1 LIFPEPNGGTMLLAE
16 AHIAGMPMLHFQAK
30 NIIENFMVVV
40 ASTVAT
46 PIAVDAGKTMR
57 LEASL

>member
-1 LIFPEPNGGTMLLAE
+1 MLLAE

-30 NIIENFMVVV
+30 NIIENFTVVV

-46 PIAVDAGKTMR
+46 PIAGDAGKTMR